1 MNARTSSGC
10 MNPSRA
16 ISESA
21 QSVPFTAVATNPGQA
36 PSYRRAIASRRITT
50 DSASISTGMPLY
62 PFLELSSMINGMAD
76 KKLDITLGEL
86 LNSGWGSAEAL
97 ERFTHEHPEILDD
110 AAEFY
115 LSMLAQ
121 AQETPEAR
129 ERVNGLARILRRL
142 RAERL

>member
-1 MNARTSSGC
+1 
-10 MNPSRA
+10 
-16 ISESA
+16 
-21 QSVPFTAVATNPGQA
+21 
-36 PSYRRAIASRRITT
+36 
-50 DSASISTGMPLY
+50 
-62 PFLELSSMINGMAD
+62 
-76 KKLDITLGEL
+76 
-86 LNSGWGSAEAL
+86 L

-142 RAERL
+142 RAERLPIVLADEASRSRIGAARRAREARFGAARQRFLEWRKQPRPTRLADAPLRPLPSL